1 MFTSLIPKLGGQLSF
16 CSIYTDGP
24 YTWVI
29 KYWVAIMFLYIKLKL
44 SFLVNLIIG
53 KIYKRQ
59 QFPGIVLSMFLRQVL
74 LGINGCCAQ

>member
-1 MFTSLIPKLGGQLSF
+1 
-16 CSIYTDGP
+16 
-24 YTWVI
+24 
-29 KYWVAIMFLYIKLKL
+29 MFLYIKVKL

-53 KIYKRQ
+53 NIYKRQ